1 MGAVAAETTEIEQ
14 VIKVYIDGVR
24 KGDAAKLRAAF
35 HADARMFGSLGGHRV
50 DMPISD
56 FFAMADGSPAD
67 VDGTYQAR
75 ITAVTQ
81 VGDAATVQLDE
92 EGYWG
97 TVSFTDFFALCRI
110 EGKWTIVNK
119 TFVHTAGD
127 PPPM

>member
-24 KGDAAKLRAAF
+24 KGDAAKMRAAF
-35 HADARMFGSLGGHRV
+35 HADARMFGSLGGQRV

-67 VDGTYQAR
+67 VDGTYQGGLTR
-75 ITAVTQ
+75 VTQ
-81 VGDAATVQLDE
+81 DGDAATVQLDE

-97 TVSFTDFFALCRI
+97 TVSFTDFFALCPI
-110 EGKWTIVNK
+110 EGKW
-119 TFVHTAGD
+119 
-127 PPPM
+127 M